1 MTFEEYLDEVE
12 RTAVAYPEWRDG
24 QLAFNV
30 LYMVYPQLAEM
41 VRGRIDDLDPYYR
54 DENLPRFT
62 DFVKANWPLDPER
75 RGMTG

>member
-30 LYMVYPQLAEM
+30 LYMVYPQLAEA
-41 VRGRIDDLDPYYR
+41 VRGRHDDLDPYCR

-62 DFVKANWPLDPER
+62 EFVKANWSLEAE
-75 RGMTG
+75 

>member
-30 LYMVYPQLAEM
+30 LYMAYPQLA
-41 VRGRIDDLDPYYR
+41 
-54 DENLPRFT
+54 
-62 DFVKANWPLDPER
+62 
-75 RGMTG
+75 